1 MYGALVGFEADLNPT
16 GSMDAGYE
24 ALTARQKLDTLWP
37 SIQGSAYP
45 AGTALPKKEPGAAE
59 QVGLVWPPHLKPTF
73 MHSSDI
79 MPARRS
85 KLIHTFGS
93 VAKVSLQIK
102 STSRQA
108 LCTFL
113 ENIYRWI
120 ARCMQLKRLC
130 LFDQVRGAA
139 RNDRNATVL
148 MRLLG

>member
-1 MYGALVGFEADLNPT
+1 MVAE
-16 GSMDAGYE
+16 YE
-24 ALTARQKLDTLWP
+24 ALGAPQKLDKLWN
-37 SIQGSAYP
+37 SIQESIYP
-45 AGTALPKKEPGAAE
+45 AGTAFPTKEPGAAE

-79 MPARRS
+79 MPVGRS

-113 ENIYRWI
+113 ENRYRL
-120 ARCMQLKRLC
+120 QL
-130 LFDQVRGAA
+130 
-139 RNDRNATVL
+139 
-148 MRLLG
+148 